1 MTTHTFF
8 PSTED
13 GQIVWLSH
21 YALKLPIDGPGCGI
35 TAEEITGTLVD
46 ITYWVWMLQYWHP
59 ASQRDAKEDTAHKQM
74 MISGTGSGSVVHPQ
88 PSPFPNPPPTPA
100 PGMQKRL
107 FSQIVRIKASPNYTE
122 AIGHD
127 LGIIGASNSVEHPI
141 PEATVTVELGETG
154 SRVRINF
161 KKYGH
166 DGIWI
171 ESRINGGD
179 WAFLAVDTVKPYL
192 DERPLSP
199 GNSHETREYRLRWWD
214 KSIAHGEWSAVQQV
228 VVGT

>member
-8 PSTED
+8 PSTEAE
-13 GQIVWLSH
+13 QIVWLSH
-21 YALKLPIDGPGCGI
+21 YALKLPINGPLCGI
-35 TAEEITGTLVD
+35 VAEEITGTLVD
-46 ITYWVWMLQYWHP
+46 TTYWVWMLQYWHP
-59 ASQRDAKEDTAHKQM
+59 ATQRDAKESTAHKQL
-74 MISGTGSGSVVHPQ
+74 MISGTGSGSIAHPQ
-88 PSPFPNPPPTPA
+88 PSPFPSPPPIPA

-127 LGIIGASNSVEHPI
+127 LGIIAASNSVEHPI
-141 PEATVTVELGETG
+141 PESTVTVELGATG
-154 SRVRINF
+154 SRVRIDF

-179 WAFLAVDTVKPYL
+179 WAFLAIDTIKPYY
-192 DERPLSP
+192 DERPLAP

-228 VVGT
+228 VVGA